1 MSNSLKQQ
9 LVQLFQELQ
18 PQLNQQQKTVMV
30 KVMNELLSQNDLLI
44 ELQHADQ
51 ILHNCINAMTD
62 NQRFKVGQQNCS
74 QGLADGWTF
83 RTEQRK
89 QLIARAQR
97 IQGAASA

>member
-1 MSNSLKQQ
+1 MPNTLKEQ

-51 ILHNCINAMTD
+51 IIQNCINAMTD
-62 NQRFKVGQQNCS
+62 NQRFKVGEQNCS
-74 QGLADGWTF
+74 QGLADGWAF

>member
-1 MSNSLKQQ
+1 MPNSLKQQ
-9 LVQLFQELQ
+9 VVQLFQELQ
-18 PQLNQQQKTVMV
+18 PQFNPQQKTVMV
-30 KVMNELLSQNDLLI
+30 KVMNELLSQNDLLV

-51 ILHNCINAMTD
+51 ILQNCINAMTD
-62 NQRFKVGQQNCS
+62 NQRFKVGQQNCV
-74 QGLADGWTF
+74 QGLAHGWAF

>member
-1 MSNSLKQQ
+1 MPNSLKQQ
-9 LVQLFQELQ
+9 VVQLFQELQ
-18 PQLNQQQKTVMV
+18 PQFNPQQKTVMV
-30 KVMNELLSQNDLLI
+30 KVMNELLSQNDLLV

-51 ILHNCINAMTD
+51 ILQNCINAMTD
-62 NQRFKVGQQNCS
+62 NQRFKVGQQNCA
-74 QGLADGWTF
+74 QGLAHGWAF